1 MEKEEVRGT
10 EYNKGKA
17 IKVIACIILIIV
29 SMTLLTKMASNPE
42 NYRKTIEAL
51 EQKTSTVTKITALTT
66 GTSAAITAIPGDVG
80 TTVAEHLMDLNSSLL
95 IVLIALFAEK
105 YLLTIIGKAVFFII
119 IPWGLFVKIIG
130 MLKNNKELAFK
141 GFNII
146 IAGLLLCAAIPSSVK
161 LSDEIEK
168 VYNINLEET
177 IESGEAAKASTE
189 GATDTGETENEDS
202 DEGNF
207 FSNTISKVTDA
218 VTGAVT
224 GALDKGE
231 EFVETLTES
240 LAVLIVTTCVIPLL
254 TVVFFLWL
262 IKMCIGVDFT
272 GKLIGLHQLI
282 SVKQKSVI
290 TKKKKKLE

>member
-1 MEKEEVRGT
+1 MEKEELKGTDYNRG
-10 EYNKGKA
+10 KV
-17 IKVIACIILIIV
+17 IKVIACVILIVI
-29 SMTLLTKMASNPE
+29 SMTLVTKWVSNPE
-42 NYRKTIEAL
+42 NYKKTIEAL

-119 IPWGLFVKIIG
+119 IPWGLLVKIIG

-146 IAGLLLCAAIPSSVK
+146 IAGLLLFAAIPSSVK
-161 LSDEIEK
+161 LSDEVEN

-177 IESGEAAKASTE
+177 IKSGEAAKASTE
-189 GATDTGETENEDS
+189 GATDTEETENEDA

-207 FSNTISKVTDA
+207 FSNTISKVTNA

-240 LAVLIVTTCVIPLL
+240 LAILIVTTCVIPLL

-262 IKMCIGVDFT
+262 IKMCIGVDFA
-272 GKLIGLHQLI
+272 GRLIGLHKSI
-282 SVKQKSVI
+282 SVKQKSAF
-290 TKKKKKLE
+290 TKKKKKME